1 MRGDGSFASFRLT
14 LRRDISSVDLPNLLI
29 RITVYLLIRSH
40 FYLFSPEHLR
50 RSFKKGGSTNINIGT
65 GEHRF

>member
-1 MRGDGSFASFRLT
+1 MREDDSFASFRWT

-40 FYLFSPEHLR
+40 FYLLSPEHLR
-50 RSFKKGGSTNINIGT
+50 RSF
-65 GEHRF
+65 ER